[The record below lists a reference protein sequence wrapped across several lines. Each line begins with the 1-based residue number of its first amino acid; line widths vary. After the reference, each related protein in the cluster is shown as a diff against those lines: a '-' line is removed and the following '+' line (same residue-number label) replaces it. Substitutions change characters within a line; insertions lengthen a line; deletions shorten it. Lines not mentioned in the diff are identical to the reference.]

1 MLLLASIGIV
11 RQLHCLRD
19 RYLNPPSDVNKAANS
34 TGVVVVGA
42 SSYSVGAAGGWV
54 LGGGHSS
61 LSPQYGLG
69 VDSTFPNSFKIQ
81 FSDSHRCPA
90 V

>member
-1 MLLLASIGIV
+1 M
-11 RQLHCLRD
+11 
-19 RYLNPPSDVNKAANS
+19 
-34 TGVVVVGA
+34 VGG

-69 VDSTFPNSFKIQ
+69 VDSKTKFDAKS
-81 FSDSHRCPA
+81 SDAYGLRCA
-90 V
+90 SV

>member
-1 MLLLASIGIV
+1 M
-11 RQLHCLRD
+11 
-19 RYLNPPSDVNKAANS
+19 
-34 TGVVVVGA
+34 VVVGG

-69 VDSTFPNSFKIQ
+69 VDNVLQ
-81 FSDSHRCPA
+81 FEIVTPDGKVRTAHACVETDLFWALKGGGAGFGVSLART
-90 V
+90 

>member
-1 MLLLASIGIV
+1 VLE
-11 RQLHCLRD
+11 
-19 RYLNPPSDVNKAANS
+19 S
-34 TGVVVVGA
+34 TGLVISIPFLVHQGTNVFTDVYRAADAHGVIVVGG

-69 VDSTFPNSFKIQ
+69 VDSTLFLGIYNLLNLN
-81 FSDSHRCPA
+81 
-90 V
+90 

>member
-1 MLLLASIGIV
+1 MLPLVNTGIV
-11 RQLHCLRD
+11 SRFGYSVVYIPYLR
-19 RYLNPPSDVNKAANS
+19 YEDVYKAAND

-42 SSYSVGAAGGWV
+42 GSYSVGAAGGWV

-69 VDSTFPNSFKIQ
+69 VDSIFIPFIPGM
-81 FSDSHRCPA
+81 FF
-90 V
+90 